1 MSAQTSATASPALPV
16 YWTELEVA
24 EHFRVP
30 VSWFRKRRGQF
41 AHVLINREVR
51 YTREQVA
58 SIAATLTVT
67 PGGTDAIGTVGTG
80 HRTRGGVR

>member
-1 MSAQTSATASPALPV
+1 MSAMTPLALPD
-16 YWTELEVA
+16 YWTEDEVA

-30 VSWFRKRRGQF
+30 VSWFQKRRGQF
-41 AHVLINREVR
+41 AHVLINRQVR

-67 PGGTDAIGTVGTG
+67 PGGADAIGTVGTG
-80 HRTRGGVR
+80 HRTRGGAR